1 MTKEYAYI
9 VKQLDEIETK
19 QEKIKFILT
28 YLATHNKN
36 LTKTQLWLID
46 DLLSLTKE

>member
-9 VKQLDEIETK
+9 INQIDEMPTK
-19 QEKIKFILT
+19 EKIRFILE
-28 YLATHNKN
+28 YLYTHNKN

-46 DLLSLTKE
+46 DLMEMLEK